1 MKTTSL
7 VAHIKWSW
15 VRFPAETQTFS
26 LCDSHCLAEFCDFP
40 SFSDRFFFFFFFGFV
55 RILATSMI
63 SVVVGLYCQIT
74 KNGIVGK
81 GITLKKFLQFLGKN
95 HLPEQ
100 IDYSEYH
107 DGKDK

>member
-1 MKTTSL
+1 
-7 VAHIKWSW
+7 
-15 VRFPAETQTFS
+15 
-26 LCDSHCLAEFCDFP
+26 
-40 SFSDRFFFFFFFGFV
+40 
-55 RILATSMI
+55 MI

-81 GITLKKFLQFLGKN
+81 GITLQKFLQFLGKN

-107 DGKDK
+107 DGKDKLPDTSVLAGVEDTERALYRADRT